1 MDVFSL
7 TFPFQI
13 NCVAR
18 LRFSSCC
25 SIFHK
30 LGTGRNVTV
39 HLGWWILIGSND
51 PADGTA
57 VRSQWHHPSSASPW
71 WHIDS
76 SWAGQRL
83 GNKTDFRWLFSKKN
97 PNLWLGSSY
106 EGCEFSPSASEKN
119 IIWHWIT
126 RGLFVFCANLKMLQL
141 PQWLIGFIFVTTK
154 PEDSC
159 IHTQFHSSLWA
170 SGSWACCTN
179 IKSS

>member
-71 WHIDS
+71 WHINS
-76 SWAGQRL
+76 SWVGQRL
-83 GNKTDFRWLFSKKN
+83 GNKTDFRWLFSKKKSK
-97 PNLWLGSSY
+97 PLTRQQLWGMWILSLCFWKKYNLTLNHSRFVCFLCQLENASTSSV
-106 EGCEFSPSASEKN
+106 A
-119 IIWHWIT
+119 HWVYFCHHKA
-126 RGLFVFCANLKMLQL
+126 RGFLHSHTISF
-141 PQWLIGFIFVTTK
+141 K
-154 PEDSC
+154 PLSVRVM
-159 IHTQFHSSLWA
+159 SLLYQH
-170 SGSWACCTN
+170 
-179 IKSS
+179 